1 MSKIDEFVS
10 MIVVNLGKELDS
22 GSTIVADDELTLST
36 LDNFGNIDD
45 GIVTFDDSSGQIKL
59 VDDVERCST
68 INEFGWTEIDATLVV
83 EENWLLRLLVN
94 EEPTDAII
102 EVSVTGMMIGATLS
116 VEEMTGSRY

>member
-10 MIVVNLGKELDS
+10 MIVVNLGEELDS

-45 GIVTFDDSSGQIKL
+45 GIVTFDDSSGPINL

-68 INEFGWTEIDATLVV
+68 INEFGK
-83 EENWLLRLLVN
+83 
-94 EEPTDAII
+94 PK
-102 EVSVTGMMIGATLS
+102 
-116 VEEMTGSRY
+116 